1 MGVAELASQG
11 SDRRKRARFTYK
23 TVCGLHDGLHDFDLK
38 YFDPKYKEAAAT
50 NKQEIAKARGK

>member
-23 TVCGLHDGLHDFDLK
+23 TVCGLHDFDLK